1 MSASSRAQGSIT
13 EHGSEEI
20 GQSMTANPFLG
31 VFFHS
36 IGGLAAA
43 SFYLPYGKVRKWSW
57 ETYWLVGGF
66 CSWVIVPW
74 VMACFLVPE
83 VMSVLRQSP
92 AESVMWSYV
101 FGLMWGVGGLTFGLS
116 MRYLGM
122 SLGYAVALGL
132 CAAFGTLMPPIFKGT
147 MGEIVSKP
155 AGWAVLFGVAV
166 CLAGIAVSGLAG
178 IHKEG
183 ELSEQEKKSVIK
195 EFSFIKGVIVA
206 IFAGVMSA
214 CMSFGVEAGAGIA
227 KKAVELGTPDLWQ
240 NLPVWIVVFA
250 GGFTTNLV
258 WCVALN
264 IKNGSF
270 GNYIGVAT
278 AAGNPGGTT
287 QVAAVEE
294 GPPLVLNYVLSA
306 LAGTMWYFQ
315 FFFFG
320 MGKPLM
326 GKKYDFSSWSLH
338 MASIIIFSTLWG
350 IWLREW
356 GGVSRRTMKLVW
368 AGVGVLVVSMIIIG
382 IGNSYAAK

>member
-1 MSASSRAQGSIT
+1 
-13 EHGSEEI
+13 
-20 GQSMTANPFLG
+20 MTANPFLG

-92 AESVMWSYV
+92 PESLMWSYV
-101 FGLMWGVGGLTFGLS
+101 FGLMWGIGGLTFGLS

-132 CAAFGTLMPPIFKGT
+132 CAAFGTLIPPIFKGT
-147 MGEIVSKP
+147 MGEVVSKP
-155 AGWAVLFGVAV
+155 AGWAVLFGVGL
-166 CLAGIAVSGLAG
+166 CLGGIAVSGLGG
-178 IHKEG
+178 IRKER

-270 GNYIGVAT
+270 GNYVGVAT

-306 LAGTMWYFQ
+306 IAGTMWYFQ

-326 GKKYDFSSWSLH
+326 GKYDFSSWSLH